1 MLKRRWKISNSI
13 WAKPRAGQLYRP
25 PLFRAEPTGK
35 TLAFPQRQLSWT
47 GGGGIIDRQEKGG
60 PHPLCLVNERE
71 NQREESGGEGKRRM
85 RRPTKGGEK

>member
-1 MLKRRWKISNSI
+1 MEDFQFNL
-13 WAKPRAGQLYRP
+13 G
-25 PLFRAEPTGK
+25 RAEGRSAIPSSIVPGRARWDDARVSPTPIK
-35 TLAFPQRQLSWT
+35 LDR
-47 GGGGIIDRQEKGG
+47 GGEEGGIIDRQEKGG